1 MAAEG
6 AHQLVSVVTLL
17 GAAVVA
23 VPLFKKLGLGSVLG
37 YLAAGLVIGP
47 FGFGLFDDPTSIL
60 HFAELGVVMFLF
72 IIGLEMQPSHLWA
85 LRKQIFGLGSLQVIV
100 CAILLTAVGIAFG
113 YPWQIAFVGA
123 SGFVLTS
130 TAIVMQVLN
139 ERGDIASKRGQK
151 IVSILLFEDLLIVPL
166 LAIVTFLAP
175 PDPEIAAKA
184 EPLWQRLGTAGLSV
198 AVLVSVGLWLLNP
211 LFKMLAK
218 TKLREIMTAAALL
231 VVLGSALL
239 MEIGKLSA
247 AMGAFIA
254 GVLLSESSFRHQ
266 LEADIEPFRGLLLG
280 LFFLAVGMSLD
291 LSVVWAN
298 LGLIL
303 SSVIVLIV
311 VKSICIYIVARI
323 AGSTRRTAMD
333 RAVLMAQGGEFA
345 FVLYAAASSQGV
357 INSATNANLTAIVV
371 LSMAFTPFA
380 IILHNKFVEPLFERN
395 AVEREADH
403 IEEAQQHNILLI
415 GIGRFGQIVNHLLTM
430 SGYHATVIDLD
441 ERMID
446 GAKKYGMQS
455 FFGNG
460 TRPEV
465 LHTAGIEKAE
475 LLIIAIDNKKQT
487 NLIVKMARKMNPNIK
502 IIARA
507 YDRSHV
513 FELYNLGADKQV
525 RETFDSAVR
534 AGIHALRFLGIDD
547 EVSTEIGHTYFK
559 RDRHR
564 VKRMAEIYDGNLDI
578 FQNTEMMRIALDED
592 QETMAE
598 IQQILE
604 RARVEA
610 EAS

>member
-6 AHQLVSVVTLL
+6 THQLVSVVTLL